1 MTTTPRRP
9 ELRAPAGACDTHIHF
24 YDAAASVAPGAPMP
38 GSRTVAQYRE
48 VQRRLGLERVIVVQP
63 NAYTDDNSLT
73 LAAIAEL
80 GAGARGVGV
89 VRPGVTDA
97 ELDRL
102 TRGGIRGLRIMTLN
116 GGTLGLDVMDAL
128 MARVHAFG
136 WHANVQLD
144 GRALPVHAAQLARLP
159 GRFVID
165 HTGKFLEPVSV
176 DDPAFASLRRLVDTG
191 RCWVK
196 VSGPYETSRTGA
208 PRYED
213 VGRLATALI
222 AHAPERILWAS
233 NWPHPSAAAPLPDD
247 ADLLDLLLAWAP
259 SEATRAR
266 ILRDNPA
273 ELYGF
278 AAPSAP

>member
-1 MTTTPRRP
+1 MTPRAP
-9 ELRAPAGACDTHIHF
+9 ELAVPAGACDTHIHF
-24 YDAAASVAPGAPMP
+24 YDAAAPVAPGAPMP
-38 GSRTVAQYRE
+38 GVRTVEQYRA

-63 NAYTDDNSLT
+63 NAYADDNRLT

-89 VRPGVTDA
+89 VRPGVADT
-97 ELDRL
+97 ELERL
-102 TRGGIRGLRIMTLN
+102 TKGGIRGLRIMTLN
-116 GGTLGLDVMDAL
+116 GGTLGFDVMDAL
-128 MARVHAFG
+128 VARVHAFG
-136 WHANVQLD
+136 WHANIQLD
-144 GRALPVHAAQLARLP
+144 GRELPRHEAQIARLP

-176 DDPAFASLRRLVDTG
+176 DDPAFASMLRLVDTG

-196 VSGPYETSRTGA
+196 VSGPYETSRTGP

-222 AHAPERILWAS
+222 AHAPERIIWAS
-233 NWPHPSAAAPLPDD
+233 NWPHPSAGAAMPDE

-259 SEATRAR
+259 DEPARAR

-278 AAPSAP
+278 PKGPAT